1 MQQKSVF
8 VDIVGWAFIV
18 FAGFGVLAGILQ
30 NLMLHLLFPDGW
42 QDEVATNAVQVGAGF
57 EIFQYFELIIGVAL
71 VVAILMLLAAI
82 GLLRR
87 WNWTRLT
94 FIGILC
100 LGILWN
106 LASFA
111 WQVFFF
117 QEMFIPPQAAGEF
130 QQQFEVM
137 HHVGL
142 WMAGVFA
149 LVLSGL
155 FGWIAWKLTRPA
167 IKAEFKRSVE

>member
-1 MQQKSVF
+1 M
-8 VDIVGWAFIV
+8 DIVGWVFVV

-42 QDEVATNAVQVGAGF
+42 QDEIAAGAVQVGAGF
-57 EIFQYFELIIGVAL
+57 EIFQYFELIAGAAL
-71 VVAILMLLAAI
+71 MVAILMLLAAI

-87 WNWTRLT
+87 RNWARLT

-106 LASFA
+106 IASFT
-111 WQVFFF
+111 WQVLFFR
-117 QEMFIPPQAAGEF
+117 EMFVPPQAAGEF
-130 QQQFEVM
+130 QQQFEVI

-149 LVLSGL
+149 LMLSIL
-155 FGWIAWKLTRPA
+155 FGWIAWKLTRTA